1 MHGGCAREALVI
13 QTPGRA
19 KRPLIWAGA
28 RSAGTPCLSRFR
40 FLCPHPRAWEGNF
53 SPSVVGRLL
62 PAPQTRSNAARIAA
76 ASAAFWSRN
85 RCPR

>member
-1 MHGGCAREALVI
+1 MPGGGTREALVT

-19 KRPLIWAGA
+19 KGPLIWAEA
-28 RSAGTPCLSRFR
+28 TSPGTPCLSRFR
-40 FLCPHPRAWEGNF
+40 FLCPRPRAWEGNF